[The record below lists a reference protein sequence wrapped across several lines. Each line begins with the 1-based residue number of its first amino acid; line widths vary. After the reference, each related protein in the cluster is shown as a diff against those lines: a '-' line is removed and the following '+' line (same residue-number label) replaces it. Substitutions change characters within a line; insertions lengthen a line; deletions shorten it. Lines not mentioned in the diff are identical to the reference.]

1 MMKKLLSALVVVM
14 AITFSS
20 TSIAEQNQEKPDDY
34 MPSLITATPLE
45 GRMLAIKI
53 VRKTVGTI
61 QTDSAAKQ
69 RVRKI
74 YAEDPMML
82 MRAVEL
88 VNLEFRIIAEANNY
102 WRK

>member
-1 MMKKLLSALVVVM
+1 MLKKYLAVALIGF
-14 AITFSS
+14 ASFNIS
-20 TSIAEQNQEKPDDY
+20 TATVAGDDY

-45 GRMLAIKI
+45 GRTLAIKI
-53 VRKTVGTI
+53 VRKTIGTI
-61 QTDSAAKQ
+61 QTDSEAKH

-82 MRAVEL
+82 MRAAEL
-88 VNLEFRIIAEANNY
+88 VSLEFDIIARANNY